1 MLSTKNI
8 ETLNWIY
15 LHFNQIQK
23 IQFLQILNKAFSSYD
38 WSIGGSGAMVAEY
51 IHGDGGVD
59 AK

>member
-1 MLSTKNI
+1 MKPLTEYI
-8 ETLNWIY
+8 YTLIKY
-15 LHFNQIQK
+15 KQ
-23 IQFLQILNKAFSSYD
+23 IQFLQILNKAFLSYD